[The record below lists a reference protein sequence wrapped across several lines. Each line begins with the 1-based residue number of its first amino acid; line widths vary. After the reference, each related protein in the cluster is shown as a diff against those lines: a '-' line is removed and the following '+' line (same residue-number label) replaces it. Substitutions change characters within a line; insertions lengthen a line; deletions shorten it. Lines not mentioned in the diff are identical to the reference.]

1 MRNPLDPEMQDTA
14 APRSN
19 PVSLQCSIS
28 QFAHDIP
35 RRLRASCREQT
46 RKLQGWGGRGPQGE
60 FSPLIEC
67 IEAVVGFDLQRQVIR
82 MLPTDLLKTP
92 NAPHV
97 RGRPQKSR
105 DMIPSRSL
113 YIPAILILGASLA
126 AAPLLAQTA
135 SGAAATEEA
144 PAPANSKVVE
154 DIVARVNDQIVTQ
167 SDYDRAAEQMR
178 AEATQQNATPQEI
191 DDRNKNLLRDL
202 IDQQLLLSKGKDLG
216 ITGEAELVKRLD
228 DIRKQNHLDS
238 MEDLEKAAQEQGVSY
253 EDFKASIRNGIIT
266 QQVIQDEVS
275 RHVQLSQADVQ
286 AYFKAHQTEF
296 AHPESVHLR
305 EILVATPAGSAADSP
320 EVTAAGQQ
328 AEAIEAKLKGGANF
342 EELAKTSSSGPGA
355 DRGGDLGEFRR
366 GMLAKQLEDQT
377 FSLKAGQFTDPI
389 RTKQGFVILEVAE
402 HTPAGEASFKD
413 VQEQVEEAVFSQQ
426 MQPALR
432 EYLTKLREAAYVDI
446 KPGFVDTGASP
457 DEIHPSYSA
466 YVPPGPKQKKKFVH
480 VRFTSKQQPTASSG
494 NTQTANN
501 AAGTT
506 AAPAAPAAQVASAS
520 NESVQNP
527 GKREKVRFGQA
538 PQQSLPAAQ
547 SPSEST
553 SGAATTQ
560 TADAANPD
568 LPAVDF
574 GNATGAGAQDQE
586 TQGKTRFSQRP
597 IVHKAKKPQG
607 SSDADKDT
615 APKDTAP
622 SPDELATQKVQDT
635 PLGLTEQ
642 PAKTKKKKEKGEKT
656 RYAAKEKQPEPEQVQ
671 QPYMGGQKPV
681 DGDAPAAAPQPA
693 ASDAQPRPTT
703 PGTTPNGTQP

>member
-1 MRNPLDPEMQDTA
+1 
-14 APRSN
+14 
-19 PVSLQCSIS
+19 
-28 QFAHDIP
+28 
-35 RRLRASCREQT
+35 
-46 RKLQGWGGRGPQGE
+46 
-60 FSPLIEC
+60 
-67 IEAVVGFDLQRQVIR
+67 
-82 MLPTDLLKTP
+82 
-92 NAPHV
+92 
-97 RGRPQKSR
+97 
-105 DMIPSRSL
+105 MIPSRSL
-113 YIPAILILGASLA
+113 YIPAILILGASLT

-154 DIVARVNDQIVTQ
+154 DIVARVNDQIITQ

-178 AEATQQNATPQEI
+178 AEGAQQSASPQEI
-191 DDRNKNLLRDL
+191 DDRKKNLLRDL

-216 ITGEAELVKRLD
+216 ITGEAELVNRLD

-275 RHVQLSQADVQ
+275 RHVQLNQADVQ
-286 AYFKAHQTEF
+286 AYFKAHQSEF

-305 EILVATPAGSAADSP
+305 EILIATPAGSAADSP

-328 AEAIEAKLKGGANF
+328 AEAIETKLKGGANF

-377 FSLKAGQFTDPI
+377 FSLKAGQFTEPI

-432 EYLTKLREAAYVDI
+432 DYLTKLREAAYVDI

-466 YVPPGPKQKKKFVH
+466 YVPPGPKKKKKFVR
-480 VRFTSKQQPTASSG
+480 VRFTSKPQPASNSG
-494 NTQTANN
+494 NTQT
-501 AAGTT
+501 AGTT
-506 AAPAAPAAQVASAS
+506 AAPARLRPPQAKPAAPVASAS
-520 NESVQNP
+520 NESVQSP

-553 SGAATTQ
+553 SGAAATQ
-560 TADAANPD
+560 TANAANPD

-574 GNATGAGAQDQE
+574 GNATGAEAQDQE
-586 TQGKTRFSQRP
+586 KEGKTRFSQRP
-597 IVHKAKKPQG
+597 IVHKAKKPKD

-615 APKDTAP
+615 APSP

-656 RYAAKEKQPEPEQVQ
+656 RYTGKEKQPEQVQ

-681 DGDAPAAAPQPA
+681 DGDAPAPAAQPA
-693 ASDAQPRPTT
+693 ASGPQPRSTT
-703 PGTTPNGTQP
+703 PDTTPNGTQP